1 MSLMKEKYL
10 LTETFIQRCWKKCT
24 EFMMEMHK
32 NEWKVQYVKKDYE
45 DLSTKKKICK
55 KEYNDKHKEKIKE
68 YSRNCYHSGN
78 QKAKAKEYHEKK
90 LPEYAKMYYRNLSET
105 RK

>member
-1 MSLMKEKYL
+1 MEN
-10 LTETFIQRCWKKCT
+10 TICKKGLWRS
-24 EFMMEMHK
+24 FY
-32 NEWKVQYVKKDYE
+32 Q
-45 DLSTKKKICK
+45 KKICK
-55 KEYNDKHKEKIKE
+55 KEYNDKHKGKIKE

-90 LPEYAKMYYRNLSET
+90 LPEYAKMYHRNLSET